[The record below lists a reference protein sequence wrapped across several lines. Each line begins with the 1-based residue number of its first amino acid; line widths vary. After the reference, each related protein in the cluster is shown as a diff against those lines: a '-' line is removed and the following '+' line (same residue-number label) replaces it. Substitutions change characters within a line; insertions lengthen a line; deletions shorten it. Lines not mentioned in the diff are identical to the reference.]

1 MKKMIITVACVASIA
16 TFAFAEI
23 TLEATGYD
31 WIKYNWGEKITL
43 VSQIFNELGGGKSQK
58 VENGV
63 DALNGYYA
71 RVAARFDESDPERD
85 VLLSPPCLE
94 VMAKLF
100 EEQGDESMKERRKK
114 RFLPPIPFLS
124 N

>member
-1 MKKMIITVACVASIA
+1 MKKIIMFILASVLFLS
-16 TFAFAEI
+16 FAFAEV

-31 WIKYNWGEKITL
+31 WLGYNWGEKITL
-43 VSQIFNELGGGKSQK
+43 VSLIFNDLGGGKSQK
-58 VENGV
+58 VEYGV

-71 RVAARFDESDPERD
+71 RIVARFDDSDSEKRL
-85 VLLSPPCLE
+85 LLSPPCLE
-94 VMAKLF
+94 VMARLF

-114 RFLPPIPFLS
+114 RLFPSLPFLS

>member
-1 MKKMIITVACVASIA
+1 MKKMIIAIACVVSIY
-16 TFAFAEI
+16 TLAFAEV

-31 WIKYNWGEKITL
+31 WLKYNWGEKITL
-43 VSQIFNELGGGKSQK
+43 VSEIFNELGGEKNQK
-58 VENGV
+58 VEYAV
-63 DALNGYYA
+63 DGLNGYYA
-71 RVAARFDESDPERD
+71 RVVARFDESDPQRD
-85 VLLSPPCLE
+85 ALLSPPCLE

-124 N
+124 D